1 MTDIQTRIENA
12 KKVITGNE
20 SLLDML
26 DADGAASLLK
36 WGMDLAG
43 QIAQN
48 TGGMDDASAESN
60 MEPRLKALRQ
70 FMRGVGNWA
79 AGQFSDDGSR
89 AQLKDRLLE
98 QWKALHGAD
107 TAVSAAALDGV
118 LDLAGGDSTPH
129 ELIQK
134 IRNSLERSGRIQ
146 S

>member
-12 KKVITGNE
+12 KKVVTGNE

-26 DADGAASLLK
+26 DADGAASLLN
-36 WGMDLAG
+36 WGLDLAG
-43 QIAQN
+43 RIAQS
-48 TGGMDDASAESN
+48 TDGMDDASAESN

-79 AGQFSDDGSR
+79 AGKFSDEGSR
-89 AQLKDRLLE
+89 AQLIDRLLE
-98 QWKALHGAD
+98 QWKAMHGAD
-107 TAVSAAALDGV
+107 TAVSGAALDGV
-118 LDLAGGDSTPH
+118 LVLAGGDSAPR

-134 IRNSLERSGRIQ
+134 IMNSLERTGRIQ